1 MFHCP
6 VTVPQKVFHCP
17 ANRVSFHGSPDNEMC
32 LIVRYSMSVPRT
44 CFTAFELSKYFPY
57 FPEAEHRRF
66 HRFAQENSAIVLASM
81 LACRSFLPERI
92 FADKRTIEA
101 NVCATATV
109 DLNINQNRSLV
120 AASREVLLGKQDL
133 PESNRKKCLPADRQ
147 SCFIASMIISLVNS
161 KGGVGKSTLA
171 GNLAGWLARHG
182 RSVILA
188 DCDTQQSSSEWI
200 TEALPELQV
209 VRLADADAVLDELP
223 SLAREFDF
231 VIADGP
237 GSQTETSRALL
248 MWADLAILPCKAS
261 MFEARALNKN
271 TAFVRQAQAIRK
283 GPPEVIAVLNMVG
296 REYRLTRDMREAAA
310 GLGLKIAETAV
321 TLRQAYADAPGQAT
335 FVWNMGYAARGAAE
349 EIEQLFQELF
359 LEIAGVNQHAQTR
372 AYGNP

>member
-1 MFHCP
+1 
-6 VTVPQKVFHCP
+6 
-17 ANRVSFHGSPDNEMC
+17 
-32 LIVRYSMSVPRT
+32 
-44 CFTAFELSKYFPY
+44 
-57 FPEAEHRRF
+57 
-66 HRFAQENSAIVLASM
+66 
-81 LACRSFLPERI
+81 
-92 FADKRTIEA
+92 
-101 NVCATATV
+101 
-109 DLNINQNRSLV
+109 
-120 AASREVLLGKQDL
+120 
-133 PESNRKKCLPADRQ
+133 
-147 SCFIASMIISLVNS
+147 MIISLVNS

-171 GNLAGWLARHG
+171 GNLAGWLAGHG

-223 SLAREFDF
+223 SLAQEVDF

-359 LEIAGVNQHAQTR
+359 PEIASINLHLPVQANGKFIIK
-372 AYGNP
+372 